1 MYGPRTV
8 YAFMLTRCGLVVL
21 QHLKQISPPQ
31 RLTLSGMYC
40 MAYVYFTHFMFTRCG
55 LGSFN
60 IWELDETTNRFP
72 MV

>member
-1 MYGPRTV
+1 
-8 YAFMLTRCGLVVL
+8 
-21 QHLKQISPPQ
+21 
-31 RLTLSGMYC
+31 MYC